1 MAKVMELPKLGVNM
15 EKATIVEWIVQ
26 IGDEIEVDQYIISA
40 ETDKAVVEIPSTVAG
55 ILAIQVAQ
63 PGNTVKVGEP
73 VAVFVERGEE
83 LRADFSIKGI
93 GTEPK
98 PESMP
103 RPPSKAAAAAPTVAV
118 PLRSRSAVPNFAP
131 TGEFRKST
139 RVPISPLAKKTA
151 KEMGIDYK
159 RVQPSRPGV
168 RVTKSDVLAWAEGL
182 REAPAAAV
190 KASAPLQLPVNGSL
204 TVKDRIPLT
213 GIRGTIAERL
223 WMSTQATARAVL
235 FTKVDMSQVN
245 AWREDLK
252 QQGHSV
258 SINSLMVAVVAKALT
273 EFPPFNARIENREI
287 QLIEEINIG
296 VAVDTARGLLVPT
309 IRRANQ
315 RGVISIDLDLKE
327 KVERAKAGK
336 AGLEDLSGG
345 TFTITNLGMFG
356 VEAFIPIIN
365 PPEAAILALGEVEK
379 KQVILDDN
387 SVVIKPMVRLSLVWD
402 HRLNDGAPAA
412 RFLQRIKE
420 LMEKPMGL
428 MS

>member
-1 MAKVMELPKLGVNM
+1 
-15 EKATIVEWIVQ
+15 
-26 IGDEIEVDQYIISA
+26 
-40 ETDKAVVEIPSTVAG
+40 
-55 ILAIQVAQ
+55 
-63 PGNTVKVGEP
+63 
-73 VAVFVERGEE
+73 
-83 LRADFSIKGI
+83 
-93 GTEPK
+93 
-98 PESMP
+98 
-103 RPPSKAAAAAPTVAV
+103 
-118 PLRSRSAVPNFAP
+118 
-131 TGEFRKST
+131 
-139 RVPISPLAKKTA
+139 
-151 KEMGIDYK
+151 
-159 RVQPSRPGV
+159 
-168 RVTKSDVLAWAEGL
+168 
-182 REAPAAAV
+182 
-190 KASAPLQLPVNGSL
+190 
-204 TVKDRIPLT
+204 LT

>member
-15 EKATIVEWIVQ
+15 EKATIIEWLVQ
-26 IGDEIEVDQYIISA
+26 IGDEIEVDQYILGA

-55 ILAIQVAQ
+55 ILAIQAAQ
-63 PGNTVKVGEP
+63 PGDTIRVGEP
-73 VAVFVERGEE
+73 VAVFVEPGEE
-83 LRADFSIKGI
+83 LPGDFAIQRI
-93 GTEPK
+93 GTASK
-98 PESMP
+98 PGP
-103 RPPSKAAAAAPTVAV
+103 ALGPPSAAAVAPAASAPS
-118 PLRSRSAVPNFAP
+118 RSRSALPNIAP
-131 TGEFRKST
+131 TGKLRKGT

-151 KEMGIDYK
+151 KKMGIDYK
-159 RVQPSRPGV
+159 SMQPSRPGV
-168 RVTKSDVLAWAEGL
+168 RITKSDVLAWADGL
-182 REAPAAAV
+182 QQAPAAFV
-190 KASAPLQLPVNGSL
+190 KAGVPLQLPIDGSL

-213 GIRGTIAERL
+213 GIRGIIADRL

-235 FTKVDMSQVN
+235 FTKVDMSQMN

-252 QQGHSV
+252 KQGHSV
-258 SINSLMVAVVAKALT
+258 SLNSLMVAVVAKALR
-273 EFPPFNARIENREI
+273 EFPAFNARIDNREI

-315 RGVISIDLDLKE
+315 RGVISIDLDFRE

-336 AGLEDLSGG
+336 ANLEDLSGG
-345 TFTITNLGMFG
+345 TFTITNLGMFE

-365 PPEAAILALGEVEK
+365 PPEAAILAMGGVAKE
-379 KQVILDDN
+379 QVIGEND
-387 SVVIKPMVRLSLVWD
+387 SVIIRPMARLSLVWD

-412 RFLQRIKE
+412 RFLARIKQV
-420 LMEKPMGL
+420 MEWPMSM